1 MWAEWSTEQR
11 PTELWLGF
19 IVGRIHCG
27 LDQLWLGSNLTSL
40 RPGGQVANARG
51 RCAPRAC
58 KNLLHPTPL
67 WLGFIVV
74 WINYGLAQILIVLV
88 SLSLFNW
95 VWFSKTYVQY
105 ETS

>member
-1 MWAEWSTEQR
+1 MNGRLNKDQLSN
-11 PTELWLGF
+11 PTPLWIGF
-19 IVGRIHCG
+19 TVGRIHCG

-67 WLGFIVV
+67 WLGFIVA
-74 WINYGLAQILIVLV
+74 WINVA
-88 SLSLFNW
+88 W
-95 VWFSKTYVQY
+95 VN
-105 ETS
+105 

>member
-1 MWAEWSTEQR
+1 MAW
-11 PTELWLGF
+11 
-19 IVGRIHCG
+19 IHCG
-27 LDQLWLGSNLTSL
+27 LDSLWFGLIVVWLKSDWPT
-40 RPGGQVANARG
+40 ARG
-51 RCAPRAC
+51 PSRQHRTVAA
-58 KNLLHPTPL
+58 LLARVKIYYIPHPYGLDSL